1 MSEVLGSNASPEST
15 LRFSVDD
22 LYAAGVR
29 LGPVESTMQPPTT
42 TFEELHRRA
51 EDLLRRID
59 GRKARRIALFRGC
72 ALAIAICGAAAFLG
86 SFILAKE

>member
-1 MSEVLGSNASPEST
+1 MSEILGSNASPEST
-15 LRFSVDD
+15 LRFSADD

-29 LGPVESTMQPPTT
+29 LGPVESVMQPPAT

-59 GRKARRIALFRGC
+59 DRKARKIVLFRGGV
-72 ALAIAICGAAAFLG
+72 LTIAICGAAAFLG
-86 SFILAKE
+86 SFISAKE